1 MEKAEWKK
9 EIDAL
14 LSSGTITDSD
24 IEDYI
29 SKHPEIRGRDVWYYI
44 SELTAPEECKG
55 CVHIQMSGIY
65 PCNVCK
71 RRNILS
77 DYYKES
83 AASHNSQLISHSAVN
98 GRVVRPGQIYRHF
111 KGNIV
116 RVLQVAQNSEL
127 PGQYSVVYECG
138 NSKTVW
144 CRPYD
149 MFLSEVDHEKYPNVT
164 QKYRFELVKE

>member
-1 MEKAEWKK
+1 MNSKK
-9 EIDAL
+9 V
-14 LSSGTITDSD
+14 TTDKYSMT
-24 IEDYI
+24 
-29 SKHPEIRGRDVWYYI
+29 KG
-44 SELTAPEECKG
+44 SELYAFWEYDTPPYVLG
-55 CVHIQMSGIY
+55 GV
-65 PCNVCK
+65 
-71 RRNILS
+71 
-77 DYYKES
+77 
-83 AASHNSQLISHSAVN
+83 ASHNSQLISHSAVN

>member
-29 SKHPEIRGRDVWYYI
+29 SKHPEIRGR
-44 SELTAPEECKG
+44 
-55 CVHIQMSGIY
+55 
-65 PCNVCK
+65 
-71 RRNILS
+71 RNILS

-83 AASHNSQLISHSAVN
+83 VASHNSQLISHSAVN